1 MSRLDDRV
9 RLIVMTGYAPML
21 PQDVYND
28 VVRNPAFSDVSLI
41 AVKQSLNKLVKKG
54 ILSSKQYYFF
64 ERRIK

>member
-41 AVKQSLNKLVKKG
+41 AVKQSLNRLVKKG